1 MKRANFVS
9 QRLSFRISFYAL
21 LTTIIVMSIMVA
33 TTSSIVRK
41 IDGENQKH
49 LMLQTIGDLQKII
62 DAEITS
68 TRNLIGGYS
77 SDRNLIE
84 ALENPEVNGQRGQKV
99 IDSLM
104 ATSQNFENTWI
115 TDKDGR
121 IIISHNPEALGLDC
135 SGNNFYRLL
144 NARMSQNYMD
154 LAPSPSPL
162 TGHPIF
168 VCARPI
174 LSEKGKFLGIIAVS
188 YDFEIFSH
196 TTITHLK
203 YGREGYAFVLDQMG
217 NVIAHP
223 NDEIIFT
230 DMSDNSAVKKVLQGA
245 DPNEPIWYEFEGE
258 TKLLFFNRL
267 SSVPWIV
274 AISLPKNDFYYMTNL
289 VTLLLALSGLAASIF
304 LVTSIIFMMKN
315 LVIKRITALRG
326 GIEILSTGDLTQS
339 TDIAGKDELN
349 YIGGSLKTLTTTM
362 HTLIGSL
369 VEETDALKQL
379 GLTLTSNMEETSTS
393 IIQIDSNIES
403 TRKQISTQGIHV
415 EETAALMEQMT
426 QNIEELDEAIQTQV
440 ASVTESSSA
449 IEEMIANIST
459 ISGASEKAE
468 SHAIQLTGASAEGRD
483 NLSRVE
489 ELVKA
494 ISDRSQ
500 NLEEANSIIANIASQ
515 TNLLAMN
522 AAIEAAHAGDAGKG
536 FAVVSDEIRKLA
548 EQSSLQS
555 KQVKLDLKE
564 ITGLIHEMVTHSG
577 ITLTSFDKITD
588 RVVEVNRIILEIS
601 SAMIEQNSGGREILT
616 ALQNMNEVTGTVER
630 SSKEMSEG
638 SHKVIGA
645 VSALNQIS
653 AEVKNA
659 IEEIRSGTRE
669 INQAVEN
676 VNELVH
682 KNQDHI
688 EIVVGHTQKFIL

>member
-1 MKRANFVS
+1 
-9 QRLSFRISFYAL
+9 
-21 LTTIIVMSIMVA
+21 MVA
-33 TTSSIVRK
+33 TASSIVRK
-41 IDGENQKH
+41 IDSENQKH

-77 SDRNLIE
+77 SNKNIIE
-84 ALENPEVNGQRGQKV
+84 ALDNPAANGDRGQKV
-99 IDSLM
+99 VDSIM
-104 ATSQNFENTWI
+104 EASQNFENAWM
-115 TDKDGR
+115 TDKDGT
-121 IIISHNPEALGLDC
+121 IIISNKPEALGFDC

-144 NARMSQNYMD
+144 YNNMSQNYMD
-154 LAPSPSPL
+154 LSPYSSPI

-168 VCARPI
+168 VCSRPV
-174 LSEKGKFLGIIAVS
+174 LNEKGDFLGILAVS
-188 YDFEIFSH
+188 YDFDVFSQ
-196 TTITHLK
+196 TTIQHLK

-217 NVIAHP
+217 KIIAHP
-223 NDEIIFT
+223 RDELIYEK
-230 DMSDNSAVKKVLQGA
+230 MSDNPAIKKVLQGA
-245 DPNEPIWYEFEGE
+245 DSAEPLWYEFEGE

-267 SSVPWIV
+267 QTVPWIV
-274 AISLPKNDFYYMTNL
+274 AINLPKSDFFYLTSL
-289 VTLLLALSGLAASIF
+289 VTLLLISTGLIASIF
-304 LVTSIIFMMKN
+304 LVASIILMMKN

-379 GLTLTSNMEETSTS
+379 GLSLTSNMEETSTS

-426 QNIEELDEAIQTQV
+426 QNIKELDEAIQTQV

-483 NLSRVE
+483 NLSHVE
-489 ELVKA
+489 ELVKS

-500 NLEEANSIIANIASQ
+500 NLEEANTIIANIASQ

-564 ITGLIHEMVTHSG
+564 ITGLIQEMVSHSG
-577 ITLTSFDKITD
+577 VTLNSFDKITD
-588 RVVEVNRIILEIS
+588 RVEQVNRIILEIS
-601 SAMIEQNSGGREILT
+601 SAMVEQNSGGLEILS

-653 AEVKNA
+653 GEVGNA

-676 VNELVH
+676 VNEMVH

-688 EIVVGHTQKFIL
+688 ETVVGHTRNFVI